1 MSKKPVRDSMND
13 INSLQI
19 RLMTAED
26 KPLAEEFFAQ
36 MSDISAGFFNM
47 QRGNELRTYDFC
59 DGRLSDHEFWIAS
72 GREENGREFIAGI
85 VFVWERESMLPWL
98 GVAVAERLQG
108 RHLGERLVRTV
119 IDWCLGT
126 GRGGIL
132 LTTHKNNIRGQK
144 LYERCGFERHG
155 VWHNDEFLYI
165 LRFKCETKIKY
176 S

>member
-1 MSKKPVRDSMND
+1 MND

-72 GREENGREFIAGI
+72 GREENGREFIAGF
-85 VFVWERESMLPWL
+85 VFVWYRESMPPLL
-98 GVAVAERLQG
+98 VVAVAERL
-108 RHLGERLVRTV
+108 
-119 IDWCLGT
+119 
-126 GRGGIL
+126 
-132 LTTHKNNIRGQK
+132 
-144 LYERCGFERHG
+144 
-155 VWHNDEFLYI
+155 
-165 LRFKCETKIKY
+165 
-176 S
+176 